1 MSIELITTDCMEW
14 LSNAEPNSIDI
25 ILTSPP
31 YNTNKKGGATLGKEN
46 VKGWSTVRYDIRL
59 DVMSNEEYSAWIV
72 ELFKQFDRVLK
83 PNGVI
88 LWNANYGSMNTECMY
103 LTVAEIFR
111 NTNFTMADDICWKK
125 SSAIPN
131 NVSATQ
137 LTRIWEHVFVFC
149 RRDEIKTFKTN
160 KKVKSVSH
168 FGQKFYETYY
178 NFIEAKNND
187 GTCPLNKCTYSSE
200 LCMKLL
206 GIYGEEGMT
215 VLDPFSGTGTT
226 GLACKALNMNYIGL
240 ELSEKQ
246 NEWAKKRINSVE
258 NT

>member
-1 MSIELITTDCMEW
+1 MAITYTVEPCERKEIRDFIEKWHYSHNINGL
-14 LSNAEPNSIDI
+14 LSQYCFKLMDGDTMVGAMI
-25 ILTSPP
+25 
-31 YNTNKKGGATLGKEN
+31 YGGLG
-46 VKGWSTVRYDIRL
+46 
-59 DVMSNEEYSAWIV
+59 M
-72 ELFKQFDRVLK
+72 
-83 PNGVI
+83 
-88 LWNANYGSMNTECMY
+88 AN
-103 LTVAEIFR
+103 
-111 NTNFTMADDICWKK
+111 CWKK

-160 KKVKSVSH
+160 KKVKSISH

-206 GIYGEEGMT
+206 GIYGEAGMT

-246 NEWAKKRINSVE
+246 NEWAKNRINSVE
-258 NT
+258 KS